1 MAESTQRADDLIT
14 VGEEY
19 HEETGFND
27 KMSTNSPSKTE
38 RGLDLENI
46 EINLPPENIE
56 NTCNSERSGKEK
68 EQHPSQLFFSLGL
81 INTLERNFSA
91 FWL

>member
-27 KMSTNSPSKTE
+27 KMSTKSPSKTE

-46 EINLPPENIE
+46 EINLPPE
-56 NTCNSERSGKEK
+56 RSGKEK
-68 EQHPSQLFFSLGL
+68 EQHPSQFF
-81 INTLERNFSA
+81 F
-91 FWL
+91 

>member
-27 KMSTNSPSKTE
+27 KMSTKSPSKTE

-56 NTCNSERSGKEK
+56 NTCNSERSGKD
-68 EQHPSQLFFSLGL
+68 PSQLFFSLGL

-91 FWL
+91 FW